1 MADLN
6 KQALEMWNAIKPM
19 IDKEIENK
27 TRGMVQRR
35 KAKVT
40 TAPNGSVIGVTEAF
54 GPEIFV
60 PYVSLM
66 ANAQVGDVV
75 WIEFM
80 YGATNAFVSMYA
92 SADTKD
98 VTVGGDLS
106 VLGNIIG
113 GGVVRTVNSTAPDSN
128 GNVDVVSGDTLGSNT
143 NGYYAKFD
151 SGLMICWKTVNV
163 SSYAATTAWGSVYDG
178 PTVNLGNWAD
188 TFKEDPA
195 VYAYQSASTSSYLM
209 LEAIRSVSTTSA
221 GTAVFW
227 RPTSATSTG
236 TVITVIG
243 FGRWK

>member
-54 GPEIFV
+54 GPEISI
-60 PYVSLM
+60 PYVSSM
-66 ANAQVGDVV
+66 SSAQVGDVV

-113 GGVVRTVNSTAPDSN
+113 GGVVRTVNNTAPDSN
-128 GNVDVVSGDTLGSNT
+128 GNVDVDTSGSNA
-143 NGYYAKFD
+143 NGYYYKFD
-151 SGLMICWKTVNV
+151 NGLMVCWKYVTLNDVAMTTSRGSIYESAAV
-163 SSYAATTAWGSVYDG
+163 S
-178 PTVNLGNWAD
+178 LGNWPE
-188 TFKEDPA
+188 TFIDIPTISLIQDFTGSGAGMVEAVKE
-195 VYAYQSASTSSYLM
+195 T
-209 LEAIRSVSTTSA
+209 STTFVGNA
-221 GTAVFW
+221 YFW
-227 RPTSATSTG
+227 RATSNTLTLKYRIVG
-236 TVITVIG
+236 I
-243 FGRWK
+243 GRWK